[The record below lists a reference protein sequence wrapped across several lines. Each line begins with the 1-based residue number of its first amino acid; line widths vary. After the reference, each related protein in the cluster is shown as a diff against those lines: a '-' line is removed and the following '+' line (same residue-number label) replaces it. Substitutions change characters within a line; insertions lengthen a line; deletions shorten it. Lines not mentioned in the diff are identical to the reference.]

1 MTTRREV
8 LSGALAGGA
17 ALVASSGL
25 RAQPRAK
32 PSRSLADAR
41 KPGEHVVKPLPF
53 DPKKLVGLT
62 PRLLVSH
69 HDNNYAGAVKN
80 LNRVE
85 AELASVTKDTPGLV
99 VSALKERELLFANSK
114 TLHELYFG
122 NLGGGGKAG
131 GAVANALAKTYG
143 SFSAFEE
150 QMRRTAMSL
159 AGGSGWVVLGVNLHD
174 GRLQTSWSG
183 NHKEALA
190 FSAPLLVLDMYEHSY
205 ALDFGAGAA
214 RYVEAF
220 FKNVAWDE
228 VERRYE
234 RARSAYA
241 TLAG

>member
-1 MTTRREV
+1 MT
-8 LSGALAGGA
+8 
-17 ALVASSGL
+17 SSGL
-25 RAQPRAK
+25 RAQPQTD
-32 PSRSLADAR
+32 SGRSLANPR
-41 KPGEHVVKPLPF
+41 KPGGHVVKPLPF
-53 DPKKLVGLT
+53 DPKRLVGLT

-99 VSALKERELLFANSK
+99 VGALKERELLFTNSK

-122 NLGGGGKAG
+122 NLGGNGKAG

-150 QMRRTAMSL
+150 QMRSTAMSL

-183 NHKEALA
+183 SHKEALA

-205 ALDFGAGAA
+205 AIDFGAGAA

-220 FKNVAWDE
+220 FNNVAWDE
-228 VERRYE
+228 VERRFE
-234 RARSAYA
+234 RARRAYA
-241 TLAG
+241 AVSG